1 MPKPETAV
9 NLLPDLPFPKN
20 EPEWAYRPGTPEQK
34 QLALA
39 LAGHEVVDIPT
50 VIGGKEY
57 FSNNTVEVRSPH
69 DRSRV
74 VARIHRPTAAQHR
87 EAIENS
93 ITSAAAWARLPF
105 QSRAA
110 VLLRAAEIV
119 GCEFR
124 TRINAAT
131 MIGQSKTID
140 QADPDAAC
148 ELIDFLR
155 FNVFYAQKLL
165 RENPLSTA
173 SAANRIDWRPLEG
186 FVYAVSP
193 FNFTAI
199 GANLSTAPALMG
211 NGVVW
216 KPSEKS
222 ALANYIFYQALQK
235 AGLPAGVINFVPAD
249 AATLTQ
255 VALASPELA
264 GVHYTG
270 STAVFRS
277 IWAGVGANMGNYRTF
292 PRLVGETGGKGYVL
306 AHPSADVEVLAIA
319 LIRAAFEFQGQKCS
333 AASRAY
339 VPKSLWPAVAK
350 RIKERLAE
358 LPVGDVADP
367 KSFMGAVID
376 QASFNRLAASLKAA
390 AGDAEIKVV
399 AGGTAADAVGF
410 FVQPTVLETSN
421 PRHALMNDELFGPV
435 ITVYPYDDASWPE
448 IFALIDSTSPYALTG
463 SVFSTDPV
471 ALHQASQ
478 ALVNS
483 AGNIYL
489 NDKPTGA
496 VIGQQPFGGMRGSGT
511 NDKAGSWMNMLRWT
525 SPRTVKETYMPAN
538 EWTFGA

>member
-1 MPKPETAV
+1 M
-9 NLLPDLPFPKN
+9 NLLPDLSFPKN
-20 EPEWAYRPGTPEQK
+20 EPEWAYMPGTPEHK
-34 QLALA
+34 ALA
-39 LAGHEVVDIPT
+39 QALATLDVVEIPT

-57 FSNNTVEVRSPH
+57 FSKDTVEVRSPH
-69 DRSRV
+69 NHSRV
-74 VARIHRPTAAQHR
+74 VARIHRPTEPQHR

-93 ITSAAAWARLPF
+93 MTSAAEWAKLPF
-105 QSRAA
+105 HSRAA
-110 VLLRAAEIV
+110 VLLRAAELV
-119 GCEFR
+119 GGEFR

-131 MIGQSKTID
+131 MLGQSKTID
-140 QADPDAAC
+140 QSDPDAAC

-173 SAANRIDWRPLEG
+173 TAANRIEWRPLEG

-222 ALANYIFYQALQK
+222 ALANYVFYQALQK

-249 AATLTQ
+249 AAAMTK
-255 VALASPELA
+255 VALTSPELA

-306 AHPSADVEVLAIA
+306 GHSSADVEVLAIA
-319 LIRAAFEFQGQKCS
+319 LVRAAFEYQGQKCS

-339 VPKSLWPAVAK
+339 IPKCLWPAVAK

-358 LPVGDVADP
+358 LQVGDVADP
-367 KSFMGAVID
+367 KIFMGAVID
-376 QASFNRLAASLKAA
+376 QASFNRLSARLKAVA
-390 AGDAEIKVV
+390 VDSQIKVI
-399 AGGTAADAVGF
+399 AGGKASDEVGF

-421 PRHALMNDELFGPV
+421 PHHALMNDELFGPV
-435 ITVYPYDDASWPE
+435 LTVYPYDDAKWPE

-463 SVFSTDPV
+463 SVFSTDAV
-471 ALHQASQ
+471 TLHQASQ

>member
-1 MPKPETAV
+1 MNLTPE
-9 NLLPDLPFPKN
+9 LPFPKN
-20 EPEWAYRPGTPEQK
+20 EPENAYKPGTADYDALQK
-34 QLALA
+34 ALA
-39 LAGHEVVDIPT
+39 NREVVDVPT

-57 FSNNTVEVRSPH
+57 FSNDVEEIRSPH

-74 VARIHRPTAAQHR
+74 VARIHRPTEAQHR
-87 EAIENS
+87 EAITGS
-93 ITSAAAWARLPF
+93 IKAAQEWAALPF

-110 VLLRAAEIV
+110 VMLRAAELV
-119 GCEFR
+119 GGEFR

-131 MIGQSKTID
+131 MVGQSKTID

-155 FNVFYAQKLL
+155 FNVYYAQKLFK
-165 RENPLSTA
+165 EMPLSTA
-173 SAANRIDWRPLEG
+173 TAANRIDWRPLEG

-211 NGVVW
+211 NAVVW

-235 AGLPAGVINFVPAD
+235 AGLPAGVINFVPAN
-249 AATLTQ
+249 AAALTQ
-255 VALASPELA
+255 TVLSSPELA

-270 STAVFRS
+270 STAVFRN
-277 IWAGVGANMGNYRTF
+277 IWAGVGANMHNYRTF

-319 LIRAAFEFQGQKCS
+319 IVRAAFEFQGQKCS
-333 AASRAY
+333 AASRVY
-339 VPKSLWPAVAK
+339 MPKSLWPAVSR

-358 LPVGDVADP
+358 LQVGDVADF
-367 KSFMGAVID
+367 KTFMGAVID
-376 QASFNRLAASLKAA
+376 KASYDRLSARLKAA
-390 AGDAEIKVV
+390 AGDSEVKVI
-399 AGGTAADAVGF
+399 AGGTASDDVGF
-410 FVQPTVLETSN
+410 FVQPTVLEVSN
-421 PRHALMNDELFGPV
+421 PRHALMNDELFGP
-435 ITVYPYDDASWPE
+435 ICTVYPYDDAKWTEMFP
-448 IFALIDSTSPYALTG
+448 LIDSTSPYALTG
-463 SVFSTDPV
+463 SIFSPDPV
-471 ALHQASQ
+471 ALRQAEQ

-483 AGNIYL
+483 AGNLYL

-496 VIGQQPFGGMRGSGT
+496 MIGQQPFGGMRGSGT

-525 SPRTVKETYMPAN
+525 SPRTVKETYLSPN
-538 EWTFGA
+538 TWTFGA

>member
-1 MPKPETAV
+1 M

-20 EPEWAYRPGTPEQK
+20 EPELAYKPGTPEHK
-34 QLALA
+34 ELARALA
-39 LAGHEVVDIPT
+39 SHEVVEIPT

-57 FSNNTVEVRSPH
+57 FSNDTVEVRSPH
-69 DRSRV
+69 NKAKV
-74 VARIHRPTAAQHR
+74 VARIHRPTEGQHC

-93 ITSAAAWARLPF
+93 MKSSAEWAKLPF

-110 VLLRAAEIV
+110 VMMRAAEIV
-119 GCEFR
+119 GGKFR

-131 MIGQSKTID
+131 MLGQSKTID
-140 QADPDAAC
+140 QSDPDAAC

-155 FNVFYAQKLL
+155 FNIYYAQKLF

-173 SAANRIDWRPLEG
+173 TAANRIDWRPLEG

-211 NGVVW
+211 NAVVW

-222 ALANYIFYQALQK
+222 VLANYIFYQALQK

-249 AATLTQ
+249 AATLTK
-255 VALASPELA
+255 VALSSPELA

-270 STAVFRS
+270 STAVFRN
-277 IWAGVGANMGNYRTF
+277 IWAGVGANMHNYRTF
-292 PRLVGETGGKGYVL
+292 PRLVGETGGKGFVL
-306 AHPSADVEVLAIA
+306 AHPSADVEALAIA
-319 LIRAAFEFQGQKCS
+319 LVRAAFEFQGQKCS

-339 VPKSLWPAVAK
+339 IPQSLWPALSR

-358 LPVGDVADP
+358 LQVGDVADF
-367 KSFMGAVID
+367 KTFMGAVID
-376 QASFNRLAASLKAA
+376 KASFDRLSARLTAAKADPA
-390 AGDAEIKVV
+390 VKVV
-399 AGGTAADAVGF
+399 VGGTASDEVGY
-410 FVQPTVLETSN
+410 FVQPTVLEVSN
-421 PRHALMNDELFGPV
+421 PRHALMNDELFGP
-435 ITVYPYDDASWPE
+435 ICAVYPYEDAQWSE
-448 IFALIDSTSPYALTG
+448 MFALIDSTSPYALTG
-463 SVFSTDPV
+463 SVFSPDPI

-489 NDKPTGA
+489 NEKPTGA

-525 SPRTVKETYMPAN
+525 SPRTVKEAYISPT

>member
-1 MPKPETAV
+1 M
-9 NLLPDLPFPKN
+9 NLLPEIPFPKN
-20 EPEWAYRPGTPEQK
+20 EPENAYKPGTADHA
-34 QLALA
+34 ALQAA
-39 LAGHEVVDIPT
+39 LGTRDVVEIPT

-57 FSNNTVEVRSPH
+57 FSNNVVEVRSPH
-69 DRSRV
+69 DKNRV
-74 VARIHRPTAAQHR
+74 IARIHRPTGTQHR
-87 EAIENS
+87 EAIESS
-93 ITSAAAWARLPF
+93 INASADWAALPF

-110 VLLRAAEIV
+110 VMMRAAAIV
-119 GCEFR
+119 GSDFR

-131 MIGQSKTID
+131 MLGQSKTID
-140 QADPDAAC
+140 QSDPDAAC

-155 FNVFYAQKLL
+155 FNVYYATKLFA
-165 RENPLSTA
+165 EKPLSTA
-173 SAANRIDWRPLEG
+173 DAANRIDWRPLEG

-222 ALANYIFYQALQK
+222 ALANYIFFQALQK

-249 AATLTQ
+249 AAALTAT
-255 VALASPELA
+255 VLSSPELA

-270 STAVFRS
+270 STAVFRN
-277 IWAGVGANMGNYRTF
+277 IWAGVGTNMHNYRTF

-306 AHPSADVEVLAIA
+306 VHPSADVETVAIG
-319 LIRAAFEFQGQKCS
+319 LVRAAFEFQGQKCS

-339 VPKSLWPAVAK
+339 IPKSLWPAIARRVA
-350 RIKERLAE
+350 ERVAE
-358 LPVGDVADP
+358 LQVGDVADH
-367 KSFMGAVID
+367 KTFMGAVID
-376 QASFNRLAASLKAA
+376 KSSFDRLSARLAKANQ
-390 AGDAEIKVV
+390 DTEITIH
-399 AGGTAADAVGF
+399 AGGTADDSVGY
-410 FVQPTVLETSN
+410 FVQPTMLETSN

-435 ITVYPYDDASWPE
+435 LTVYAYDDAKWSDMFP
-448 IFALIDSTSPYALTG
+448 LIDSTSPYALTG
-463 SVFSTDPV
+463 SIYSPDPL
-471 ALHQASQ
+471 ALRQAEQ

-483 AGNIYL
+483 SGNLYM

-525 SPRTVKETYMPAN
+525 SPRTVKETFRPQN
-538 EWTFGA
+538 SWTFGA

>member
-1 MPKPETAV
+1 M
-9 NLLPDLPFPKN
+9 NLLPELPFPTN

-34 QLALA
+34 QLAGA
-39 LAGHEVVDIPT
+39 LAHHAVVDIPT

-57 FSNNTVEVRSPH
+57 FSGDTLEVRSPH
-69 DRSRV
+69 DKGRV
-74 VARIHRPTAAQHR
+74 VARIHRPSAAQHR
-87 EAIENS
+87 EAIANAVA
-93 ITSAAAWARLPF
+93 SAADWARLPF

-110 VLLRAAEIV
+110 VMLRAAEIV
-119 GCEFR
+119 GSEFR

-131 MIGQSKTID
+131 MLGQSKTID

-155 FNVFYAQKLL
+155 FNVFYAQKLF
-165 RENPLSTA
+165 REHPVSTA
-173 SAANRIDWRPLEG
+173 AAANRIDWRPLEG

-249 AATLTQ
+249 AAALTE
-255 VALASPELA
+255 VALASPDLA

-277 IWAGVGANMGNYRTF
+277 IWAGVGANMQNYRSF

-339 VPKSLWPAVAK
+339 VPKSLWPALSR
-350 RIKERLAE
+350 RIRERLGE
-358 LPVGDVADP
+358 LQVGDVADP
-367 KSFMGAVID
+367 GTFMGAVID
-376 QASFNRLAASLKAA
+376 QASFNRLSARLGAAQSDPEVK
-390 AGDAEIKVV
+390 II
-399 AGGTAADAVGF
+399 AGGTAADAVGY
-410 FVQPTVLETSN
+410 FVQPTVLEVSN
-421 PRHALMNDELFGPV
+421 PRHALMNDELFGPIV
-435 ITVYPYDDASWPE
+435 TVYPYDDAQWAE
-448 IFALIDSTSPYALTG
+448 MFALIDQTSPYALTG
-463 SVFSTDPV
+463 SVFSPDPV
-471 ALHQASQ
+471 ALHEASQ

-483 AGNIYL
+483 AGNLYL

-511 NDKAGSWMNMLRWT
+511 NDKAGSWLNMLRWT
-525 SPRTVKETYMPAN
+525 SPRTVKETYRPAN
-538 EWTFGA
+538 AWTFGA

>member
-1 MPKPETAV
+1 M
-9 NLLPDLPFPKN
+9 NLVPDLPFPKN
-20 EPEWAYRPGTPEQK
+20 EPEWAYRPGTPEHT
-34 QLALA
+34 ALA
-39 LAGHEVVDIPT
+39 RALADHEVVDIPT
-50 VIGGKEY
+50 VIGGKDY
-57 FSNNTVEVRSPH
+57 FSNDVVEVRSPH
-69 DRSRV
+69 DKARV
-74 VARIHRPTAAQHR
+74 VARIHRPTEAQHR
-87 EAIENS
+87 EAIE
-93 ITSAAAWARLPF
+93 TAVRSAADWAKLPF

-110 VLLRAAEIV
+110 VMLRAAEIV
-119 GCEFR
+119 GSDVR

-131 MIGQSKTID
+131 MLGQSKTID
-140 QADPDAAC
+140 QSDPDAAC

-155 FNVFYAQKLL
+155 FNVFYAQKLF
-165 RENPLSTA
+165 REHPVSTA
-173 SAANRIDWRPLEG
+173 GAANRIDWRPLEG

-222 ALANYIFYQALQK
+222 ALANYIFFRALQK

-249 AATLTQ
+249 AAAMTR

-277 IWAGVGANMGNYRTF
+277 IWAGVGANMSNYRTF
-292 PRLVGETGGKGYVL
+292 PRLVGETGGKGFVL

-319 LIRAAFEFQGQKCS
+319 LVRAAFEFQGQKCS

-339 VPKSLWPAVAK
+339 VPKSLWPALSR
-350 RIKERLAE
+350 RIRERLAE

-367 KSFMGAVID
+367 RTFMGAVID
-376 QASFNRLAASLKAA
+376 KASFDRLSARLGAAQS
-390 AGDAEIKVV
+390 DAEITVI
-399 AGGTAADAVGF
+399 AGGTASDEVGW

-421 PRHALMNDELFGPV
+421 PRHALMHDELFGPV
-435 ITVYPYDDASWPE
+435 LTVYPYDDASWPE
-448 IFALIDSTSPYALTG
+448 MFALIDETSPYALTG
-463 SVFSTDPV
+463 SVFSPDPI
-471 ALHQASQ
+471 ALNQASQ
-478 ALVNS
+478 ALVNA

-496 VIGQQPFGGMRGSGT
+496 LIGQQPFGGMRGSGT

-525 SPRTVKETYMPAN
+525 SPRTVKETYVPPGT
-538 EWTFGA
+538 WTFGA